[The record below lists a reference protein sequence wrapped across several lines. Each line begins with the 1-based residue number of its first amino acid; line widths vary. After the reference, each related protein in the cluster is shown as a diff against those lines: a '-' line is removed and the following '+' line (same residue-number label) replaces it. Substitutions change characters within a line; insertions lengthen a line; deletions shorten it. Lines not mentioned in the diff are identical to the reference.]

1 MTYMM
6 TGYFLIYNKQVESVL
21 SNYNILSFLASRCYS
36 DGANN
41 LNLTKKGLVMYSKE
55 CITGE
60 FMKKILALL
69 LALSLV
75 SASLMG
81 CSSQKNEGSKDT
93 TEATGGATEGAKDS
107 AASKDVKEVAIIVP
121 SADHGWTGA
130 VLSYAQEK
138 ADELNA
144 DATFSSK
151 YVAKIHA
158 ATDTENQ
165 IQQVDDLLA
174 NATALAGIVILPYDN
189 GLQST
194 LEKIA
199 AADIPFVQF
208 DRVISSE
215 VIDAKVVANVKGD
228 NEGIGYETAK
238 RFLAKGLTA
247 NDYVYEM
254 IGDNSSV
261 PELRSKGF
269 RDCLRDNGWTEE
281 QINAAVVKSA
291 ATGWSRDTGKELF
304 ESWFDSS
311 QCDTSKKIWIYT
323 HDDEIA
329 MGVLESINGGAL
341 EKTKKAEF
349 LTSLQALAGSSGLA
363 ETYAVLKDKH
373 QTIARPAFDFF
384 SVTYDPAMIKEA
396 IDALT
401 KGINGESVDQ
411 NYVIPVSV
419 VDSTNV
425 DQFQSFGT
433 YDEK

>member
-1 MTYMM
+1 MIETQIHIRLHKKMKTKRRGKM
-6 TGYFLIYNKQVESVL
+6 KKKVISMLLVL
-21 SNYNILSFLASRCYS
+21 SLATASLIGCSKGSPSKS
-36 DGANN
+36 DGDA
-41 LNLTKKGLVMYSKE
+41 TK
-55 CITGE
+55 T
-60 FMKKILALL
+60 
-69 LALSLV
+69 
-75 SASLMG
+75 
-81 CSSQKNEGSKDT
+81 SSQTSKNT
-93 TEATGGATEGAKDS
+93 TSEKAGGNL
-107 AASKDVKEVAIIVP
+107 KEIAIAVP

-130 VLSYAQEK
+130 VLTYAQKK
-138 ADELNA
+138 AEELNK
-144 DATFSSK
+144 DANFSSK
-151 YVAKIHA
+151 YTAKVYA
-158 ATDTENQ
+158 ATDVENQ

-174 NATALAGIVILPYDN
+174 NKGSLGGIVILPYDN

-208 DRVISSE
+208 DRVINSE

-238 RFLAKGLTA
+238 RFLDKGLTPD
-247 NDYVYEM
+247 NYVYEM

-281 QINAAVVKSA
+281 QIESTVVKSA

-304 ESWFDSS
+304 ESWFASA

-323 HDDEIA
+323 HDDEIGI
-329 MGVLESINGGAL
+329 GVLESLKGSAL
-341 EKTKKAEF
+341 DATKKTSFME
-349 LTSLQALAGSSGLA
+349 SLQALSSSSGLA
-363 ETYAVLKDKH
+363 EMYAVLKDKH
-373 QTIARPAFDFF
+373 QTIARPSYDLF
-384 SVTYDPAMIKEA
+384 SVTYDPAMIQEA
-396 IDALT
+396 IEVMVKSLNGDT
-401 KGINGESVDQ
+401 GIEQ

-425 DQFQSFGT
+425 NEFQAFGT